1 MAMTP
6 AEFSS
11 LAALIHEKS
20 GINLGTL
27 KMELLSARLGKR
39 LRALKMASVRDYQQL
54 LLEDASGLEL
64 ERLVDVV
71 TTNKTEFFRE
81 AKHYDHI
88 VQVLVPAF
96 LASEAAKKGQPLRL
110 WSAACSSGEEPYS
123 LAMVLTEAL
132 AGRAPFKILATDIS
146 SRVLHRAMAGAYSH
160 DRVEG
165 VPALLREKY
174 FDLERGSDENFYRV
188 KPPLRQAI
196 RFSRFN
202 LTDASHYVFE
212 NSFDAILCRNVMI
225 YFDRSTQEA
234 VVSHLCSHLAPGGY
248 LYTGFSESLIG
259 VRHNLKP
266 AGASVYRSRGAWDSL
281 SLRS

>member
-1 MAMTP
+1 MAMTS

-20 GINLGTL
+20 GINLGAL
-27 KMELLSARLGKR
+27 KMELLGARLGKR
-39 LRALKMASVRDYQQL
+39 LRALKMASVRDYQRL
-54 LLEDASGLEL
+54 LQEDASGLEL

-88 VQVLVPAF
+88 AQVLVPSF
-96 LASEAAKKGQPLRL
+96 LGSEAARKGQPLRL

-123 LAMVLTEAL
+123 LAMVLSDAL

-146 SRVLHRAMAGAYSH
+146 SRVLHRAMAGAYSL
-160 DRVEG
+160 DRMDG

-174 FDLERGSDENFYRV
+174 FDREHRNDGDLYRV
-188 KPPLRQAI
+188 KPALRQAI

-202 LTDASHYVFE
+202 LTNASHYVFE
-212 NSFDAILCRNVMI
+212 NRFDAILCRNVMI
-225 YFDRSTQEA
+225 YFDRDTQEA
-234 VVSHLCSHLAPGGY
+234 VVSCLSRHLAPGAY

-266 AGASVYRSRGAWDSL
+266 AGASVYRSRGPWDSL

>member
-6 AEFSS
+6 VEFNS

-39 LRALKMASVRDYQQL
+39 LRALKMASVREYQRL
-54 LLEDASGLEL
+54 LQEDASGLEL

-81 AKHYDHI
+81 ARHYDHI

-123 LAMVLTEAL
+123 LAMVLSDAL
-132 AGRAPFKILATDIS
+132 AGRARFKILATDIS
-146 SRVLHRAMAGAYSH
+146 SRVLHRAMAGVYSPE
-160 DRVEG
+160 RMEG
-165 VPALLREKY
+165 VLPSLREKH
-174 FDLERGSDENFYRV
+174 FDVERGKDEVFYRI
-188 KPPLRQAI
+188 KPALRAAI
-196 RFSRFN
+196 QFSRFN
-202 LTDASHYVFE
+202 LTDSSHYVFE
-212 NSFDAILCRNVMI
+212 NGFDAILCRNVMI
-225 YFDRSTQEA
+225 YFDRGTQEA
-234 VVSHLCSHLAPGGY
+234 VVSRLSQHLAPGGY

-259 VRHNLKP
+259 IRHSLKP
-266 AGASVYRSRGAWDSL
+266 AGASVYRARGTWDSL